1 MAFGSQS
8 ESKDDESD
16 EFSPLADINVTPF
29 IDVMLVLLIIFMVT
43 APMLATGMKV
53 DLPKARIA
61 LPLENQKPV
70 VVTISA
76 EGGLQVGDST
86 AAIDSLIDQVRS
98 ALNGEE
104 KLIPVRGAVGARY
117 GVVVEVLDLL
127 AANGLTKIALVT
139 DRRKAG
145 SAATPSGKP

>member
-1 MAFGSQS
+1 MAFGAQS

-61 LPLENQKPV
+61 QPLENQKPV

-76 EGGLQVGDST
+76 EGGLQVGDGMVGL
-86 AAIDSLIDQVRS
+86 DSLVAQVRS
-98 ALNGEE
+98 ALNDED
-104 KLIPVRGAVGARY
+104 KLIQVRGDVGARY

-139 DRRKAG
+139 DRRKG
-145 SAATPSGKP
+145 EFAATPSSKP